1 MQENIVKQRQF
12 INSGKYMLK
21 IFLVED
27 EIVMREGIKNNID
40 WGREGFDFVG
50 EASDGELAY
59 PLIQKT
65 HPDILITD
73 IRMPFMDGL
82 ELSRLVKQEM
92 PDLKII
98 ILSGYDEF
106 SYAVEMMKHG
116 VRDYI
121 LKPIKRETIEQLL
134 ENLERELSETRETEE
149 EEERCFLNQ
158 LRYLMMNAEM
168 AEEKEWMDMES
179 RIRRYIG
186 NDSFRILL
194 TSKANGERFSKCSGI
209 LLEGV
214 EGGVLYLLPEPE
226 AERIMKEKDERF
238 CLGVGK
244 EHRSVMEIPEAYQ
257 EALLAREMAFIQK
270 NPVEEYQKKCFE
282 EKPELAQFQEKFIL
296 QVPTDRADTVL
307 RKMRNWYFEAA
318 HQRVSPYQLLTVTE
332 AICKELDLFYRVP
345 EKQEK
350 CPRPLQYRDADLF
363 LDAFEEWIHVY
374 RESLKSQT
382 AGKEKMEEA
391 ISYIRE
397 NYAKDLNMAMVSN
410 HICMNYSLF
419 SAAFKEHTGVNFVN
433 YLKEIRIA
441 EAKRLLIQTEDKIT
455 EIAKQVGFE
464 NDKHFMKSFK
474 TACGVSPSEF
484 RKDYKMVSNGKGG
497 QDE

>member
-1 MQENIVKQRQF
+1 MIRRSSVPVEEILECRNGEEALEILGKQR
-12 INSGKYMLK
+12 
-21 IFLVED
+21 VD
-27 EIVMREGIKNNID
+27 VM
-40 WGREGFDFVG
+40 F
-50 EASDGELAY
+50 
-59 PLIQKT
+59 
-65 HPDILITD
+65 TD
-73 IRMPFMDGL
+73 IRMPKMDGL
-82 ELSRLVKQEM
+82 TLVNKMEELSQKPVV
-92 PDLKII
+92 IV
-98 ILSGYDEF
+98 LSGYDEF

-168 AEEKEWMDMES
+168 AEENEWMDMES

-244 EHRSVMEIPEAYQ
+244 EHHSVMEIPEAYQ

-282 EKPELAQFQEKFIL
+282 ES
-296 QVPTDRADTVL
+296 
-307 RKMRNWYFEAA
+307 RNWHSFRKNLFCRC
-318 HQRVSPYQLLTVTE
+318 QRTGQIL
-332 AICKELDLFYRVP
+332 CC
-345 EKQEK
+345 EK
-350 CPRPLQYRDADLF
+350 CGTGILRQHIRGFPP
-363 LDAFEEWIHVY
+363 
-374 RESLKSQT
+374 
-382 AGKEKMEEA
+382 
-391 ISYIRE
+391 IS
-397 NYAKDLNMAMVSN
+397 
-410 HICMNYSLF
+410 F
-419 SAAFKEHTGVNFVN
+419 W
-433 YLKEIRIA
+433 
-441 EAKRLLIQTEDKIT
+441 Q
-455 EIAKQVGFE
+455 
-464 NDKHFMKSFK
+464 
-474 TACGVSPSEF
+474 
-484 RKDYKMVSNGKGG
+484 
-497 QDE
+497 